1 MVMASSVP
9 EIYEPGNHGSTVTAG
24 AGGGPVPAGF
34 AGLAEPWTNAFAF
47 DCTKYANPRP
57 H

>member
-1 MVMASSVP
+1 MASSVP

-24 AGGGPVPAGF
+24 AGGGAVPAGF
-34 AGLAEPWTNAFAF
+34 VGLAESWTNAFAF
-47 DCTKYANPRP
+47 DCTKHANPRP